1 VEGRAV
7 GAGVGVGDA
16 AAGGGAAGAAPVD
29 PRTTT
34 VPRISGWIEHRNEN
48 VPGDGNVCRERAP
61 GASTPESNPRP
72 VAVWARSSA
81 FANVTLP
88 PAAIVT
94 DDGLKARFAIRIV
107 PVVGAAPPP
116 DDEVPAP
123 PPLADVA
130 TTIVPW

>member
-1 VEGRAV
+1 MGD
-7 GAGVGVGDA
+7 GSGVGVGVGV
-16 AAGGGAAGAAPVD
+16 AAGAGAAGPAAVD
-29 PRTTT
+29 ARTTT

-48 VPGDGNVCRERAP
+48 VPADGNVWRERAP

-94 DDGLKARFAIRIV
+94 DDGLKARFAMRIV
-107 PVVGAAPPP
+107 AEAGAVPPP
-116 DDEVPAP
+116 EDVP
-123 PPLADVA
+123 PPPVADVA